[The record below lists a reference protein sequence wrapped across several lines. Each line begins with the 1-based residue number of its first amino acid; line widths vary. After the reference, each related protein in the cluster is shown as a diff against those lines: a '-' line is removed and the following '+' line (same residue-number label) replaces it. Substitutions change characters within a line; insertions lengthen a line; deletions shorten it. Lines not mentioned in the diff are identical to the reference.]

1 MQALAVKRP
10 AGPSI
15 EALAVRAQ
23 GGERECFDEIVRRLS
38 PRLEGFLTRKAR
50 PGDVE
55 DLVQETFVRAL
66 DRLSSYDSSYRFSTW
81 LFTIASNL
89 AASHYRGER
98 RTSGGDVESLPAAG
112 GSAELQLV
120 RAEGRERGARLWKRA
135 SELLKPAHYEALWLR
150 YGEDLSVAEI
160 AERTG
165 KSAVHIRVLLYR
177 ARRRLARSE
186 VE

>member
-1 MQALAVKRP
+1 MQALAVTRS
-10 AGPSI
+10 AGSSI
-15 EALAVRAQ
+15 EALAVRAKD
-23 GGERECFDEIVRRLS
+23 GERECFDEIVRRLQ

-50 PGDVE
+50 PADVE

-66 DRLSSYDSSYRFSTW
+66 DNLSSYDASYRFSTW

-98 RTSGGDVESLPAAG
+98 RSGGDVESLPAAG
-112 GSAELQLV
+112 GSAELHLV

-135 SELLKPAHYEALWLR
+135 SELLKPTHYQALWLR
-150 YGEDLSVAEI
+150 YGEDLSIAEI

-165 KSAVHIRVLLYR
+165 RSAVHVRVLLYR
-177 ARRRLARSE
+177 ARRRLARAE